1 MPIGCRG
8 VCWAWEREHG
18 TWRAGESCQV
28 NVSDEHSVKAV
39 WKGLLLCTN
48 YMERLQPGVFG
59 RRRNMAEDL
68 PALHTYLA
76 PFLLHATSLCIISA
90 SVTCLLCCPRFLP
103 TCRAWPSTLPPLCT
117 RHSLCCPCPLPMQGL
132 PVDHTIAAWPLVG
145 PGVHQHRGKS
155 LKDSDTDIRE
165 RARFAL
171 IGNAVTVQVHGLPG
185 CMAAW
190 LHGYMRCMVAF
201 AVQMH
206 GCIGGWGGMSA
217 RTHYHPCS
225 PDSGQTGTRLSTVHE
240 LSSHASV

>member
-1 MPIGCRG
+1 MCELQVVDRLQLGVKHRLPIGCRG

-171 IGNAVTVQVHGLPG
+171 IGNAVTVQVHVLQG
-185 CMAAW
+185 CMAA
-190 LHGYMRCMVAF
+190 
-201 AVQMH
+201 
-206 GCIGGWGGMSA
+206 
-217 RTHYHPCS
+217 
-225 PDSGQTGTRLSTVHE
+225 
-240 LSSHASV
+240 